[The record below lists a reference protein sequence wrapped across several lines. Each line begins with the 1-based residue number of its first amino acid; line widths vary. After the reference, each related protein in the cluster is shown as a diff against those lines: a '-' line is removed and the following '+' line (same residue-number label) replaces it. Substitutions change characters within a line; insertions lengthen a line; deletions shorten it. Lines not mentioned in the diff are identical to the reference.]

1 MAQRQKPE
9 QRQKQKLAQKQ
20 KRRSITPAPEPMED
34 PFLEVSETSE
44 HDEEDYRA
52 NQVEKSE
59 VSLHT
64 LGFRSNLRKVGYILK
79 TQAGLQLF
87 TTTVKKGDHA
97 AVHVLE
103 EISERLK
110 SVQNSRELFGKIVVS
125 ERVSR
130 TDLKW
135 LGLELEDGTV
145 VSLSHFTPAG
155 RSKKES
161 LQEKAERAWQEFR
174 DELILWKKEYAS
186 KKPLRETSL
195 FKEICRKYAV
205 HQREVGG
212 FERELLAK
220 ITVGSGDLEG

>member
-1 MAQRQKPE
+1 M
-9 QRQKQKLAQKQ
+9 
-20 KRRSITPAPEPMED
+20 
-34 PFLEVSETSE
+34 
-44 HDEEDYRA
+44 
-52 NQVEKSE
+52 
-59 VSLHT
+59 
-64 LGFRSNLRKVGYILK
+64 
-79 TQAGLQLF
+79 
-87 TTTVKKGDHA
+87 
-97 AVHVLE
+97 LE

-174 DELILWKKEYAS
+174 DELILWKKEYAG